1 MPVSITVRM
10 PGTVSEVSATLV
22 ARTIRR
28 PVCGAKTRC
37 WSAAESLAYK
47 GRTSVN
53 RNRIAL
59 IVLAVALAGVAYR
72 AWSSWSPST
81 GTAVAT
87 SNTGGTAQRSTGTV
101 ASLETPDVRLSTL
114 NHERIKPSGAD
125 RNLFRFKVKVL
136 PPPDAAATAPA
147 APLTPAGPAA
157 PPALPPIA
165 LKFIGV
171 VVTTEKS
178 LTYAVLRD
186 DRGVYHGR
194 EGDIIEGRY
203 RILKI
208 GAESIEL
215 AYVDGRGRQ
224 TIRLGS

>member
-1 MPVSITVRM
+1 MAPD
-10 PGTVSEVSATLV
+10 
-22 ARTIRR
+22 RR
-28 PVCGAKTRC
+28 
-37 WSAAESLAYK
+37 
-47 GRTSVN
+47 N
-53 RNRIAL
+53 QIAL
-59 IVLAVALAGVAYR
+59 GVLAVVLVGMAYR
-72 AWSSWSPST
+72 AWAPTTERSVT
-81 GTAVAT
+81 T
-87 SNTGGTAQRSTGTV
+87 SNTRGPAQQSSGAV
-101 ASLETPDVRLSTL
+101 ASLQTPDVRLGALSD
-114 NHERIKPSGAD
+114 ERVKPSLTD
-125 RNLFRFKVKVL
+125 RNLFRFKTKPA
-136 PPPDAAATAPA
+136 PPPAATASA
-147 APLTPAGPAA
+147 ATTAPTPPGPPAGP
-157 PPALPPIA
+157 LVPPIT

-178 LTYAVLRD
+178 QTYAVLRD

>member
-1 MPVSITVRM
+1 MAPDR
-10 PGTVSEVSATLV
+10 
-22 ARTIRR
+22 
-28 PVCGAKTRC
+28 
-37 WSAAESLAYK
+37 
-47 GRTSVN
+47 

-59 IVLAVALAGVAYR
+59 GVLAVVLAALAYR
-72 AWSSWSPST
+72 AYAPATET
-81 GTAVAT
+81 GVTT
-87 SNTGGTAQRSTGTV
+87 SNPRGSTAAATGTV
-101 ASLETPDVRLSTL
+101 TSLQTPDVRLAALSQ
-114 NHERIKPSGAD
+114 ERIKPSAGE
-125 RNLFRFKVKVL
+125 RNLFQFKGKAEAPSTGAKPASTGAA
-136 PPPDAAATAPA
+136 PPTVPGPPA
-147 APLTPAGPAA
+147 APAV
-157 PPALPPIA
+157 PPIT

-178 LTYAVLRD
+178 QTFAVLRD

-215 AYVDGRGRQ
+215 AYVDGQGRQ